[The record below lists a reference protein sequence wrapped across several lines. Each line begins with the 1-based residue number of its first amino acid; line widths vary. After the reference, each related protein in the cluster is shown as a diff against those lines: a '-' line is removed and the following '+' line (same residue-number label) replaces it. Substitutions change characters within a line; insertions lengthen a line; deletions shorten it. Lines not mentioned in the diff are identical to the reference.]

1 MTVDMPA
8 SPYSTANDCMAAR
21 MTEMRAQ
28 MELRNVHYVYPSRPN
43 APALSGV
50 SLMLDPGR
58 LVALVRP
65 LITYLLLSGPSAPGC
80 WVVSLLEG
88 FPACWKGFQR

>member
-1 MTVDMPA
+1 MAPRVTV
-8 SPYSTANDCMAAR
+8 TH
-21 MTEMRAQ
+21 AQ

-58 LVALVRP
+58 LVALV
-65 LITYLLLSGPSAPGC
+65 GPP
-80 WVVSLLEG
+80 
-88 FPACWKGFQR
+88 